1 MTTRDRQLR
10 RLVRKTSHIPSR
22 IDQAPV
28 ALGRFL
34 RALVSDPIE
43 TLRYVPDAVSHQLF
57 DGQIAYDVEEEWGPA
72 FHRMLGAP
80 WPCNELERFP
90 SGVGRHRNHLSAQGL
105 SYGRGTYG
113 GYSDADAGLG
123 AATWCAVRHLR
134 PEKVL
139 ETGVA
144 RGVTSRVILEAMSI
158 NGTGHLWSIDLPHP
172 FRPELHKETAAAVST
187 ACRDRW
193 TYVRGSS
200 RRRPAALVSSRNG
213 IDMFVHDSLHTGRNI
228 RFELRTVWPALQR
241 GDLALVDDVDNQA
254 FRDFVREVGDPS
266 RSCCVRQTDLAC
278 SALYERTAWQTTV
291 AILRAPLR
299 RQASTSE
306 ALQAH
311 ESGEMPPD
319 IGTDCWIP
327 PATVHGRLNDRRPD
341 HPRNPTVGGVWR
353 LRASMRR

>member
-1 MTTRDRQLR
+1 MTTQDSQLP
-10 RLVRKTSHIPSR
+10 RLVRKTAHIPSR
-22 IDQAPV
+22 IDRAPG
-28 ALGRFL
+28 ALARFL

-80 WPCNELERFP
+80 WPCNELEDFSRVWADI
-90 SGVGRHRNHLSAQGL
+90 GAILSTQGL
-105 SYGRGTYG
+105 RFGRGTYG

-134 PEKVL
+134 PAKVL

-158 NGTGHLWSIDLPHP
+158 NGTGHLWSLDLPHP
-172 FRPELHKETAAAVST
+172 FHPELHKETAAAVPT

-200 RRRPAALVSSRNG
+200 RRRLACLVSTLTE

-241 GDLALVDDVDNQA
+241 GDLVLVDDVDNQA
-254 FRDFVREVGDPS
+254 FRDFVREVGEPPS
-266 RSCCVRQTDLAC
+266 IVLRSADGPCLFGAIQKVGLATTG
-278 SALYERTAWQTTV
+278 SAPSTGTGPPGNAFGG
-291 AILRAPLR
+291 APC
-299 RQASTSE
+299 T
-306 ALQAH
+306 
-311 ESGEMPPD
+311 
-319 IGTDCWIP
+319 
-327 PATVHGRLNDRRPD
+327 
-341 HPRNPTVGGVWR
+341 
-353 LRASMRR
+353 